1 MDLECF
7 PCISP
12 THQLY
17 DEGELL
23 ELPPPKLRSYLNDDD
38 DDDDDDNAEESQ
50 LHAMLE
56 DPDKF
61 EDYPK
66 DWDRYVSGYVVSFLV

>member
-1 MDLECF
+1 M
-7 PCISP
+7 IYSP
-12 THQLY
+12 QLY

-38 DDDDDDNAEESQ
+38 EDDDDDNPDDNDSQ
-50 LHAMLE
+50 LNAMLE
-56 DPDKF
+56 DPDRF

-66 DWDRYVSGYVVSFLV
+66 DWDRYVSGYVVRRDYHF